1 MTGFRRWIGRQGRA
15 LKFWRQ
21 ERKIRKLFRKH
32 LGFEGDF
39 ENPVSY
45 CEKIQFRKLYG
56 NHAFYGRLADKVLV
70 RDTVRERV
78 GADVLIP
85 LLGVHDRLENGILE
99 ALPRSFVIKISNA
112 SKWNEIVFDKDTM
125 DRHRTIRYFNRKV
138 RKRYSRKFGEV
149 HYDYST
155 PRILIEELLLDD
167 ERLPWSTYFFCYN
180 CANEFDFALCITSPD
195 GKHKG
200 HYDSRRN
207 LIEGNLEPGMEE
219 THVHPRNFD
228 RMVEIA
234 RELSRGIDFVR
245 VDLYSTGERVFF
257 SEMTFTSGAGL
268 RVIENPVRA
277 EMRNRMWELDRGNP
291 MLYRDPAAVRAGKI

>member
-1 MTGFRRWIGRQGRA
+1 MDFLNWVERQGRA
-15 LKFWRQ
+15 FRFWRQ

-39 ENPVSY
+39 ENPGSY

-70 RDTVRERV
+70 RDIVRERV
-78 GADVLIP
+78 GGDVLIP
-85 LLGVHDRLENGILE
+85 LLGVHERLDDGTLE

-112 SKWNEIVFDKDTM
+112 SKWNEIVFDKDAM

-149 HYDYST
+149 HYDYCP
-155 PRILIEELLLDD
+155 PRILVEELLLDD
-167 ERLPWSTYFFCYN
+167 GRLPWSTYFFCYN
-180 CANEFDFALCITSPD
+180 GSKGFDFALCITSPD

-219 THVHPRNFD
+219 IHVHPGNFD

-268 RVIENPVRA
+268 KVIENPVRA

-291 MLYRDPAAVRAGKI
+291 SLYRNPADVRAGRI

>member
-1 MTGFRRWIGRQGRA
+1 MPFFDTLHQELRA
-15 LKFWRQ
+15 LRFRRQ
-21 ERKIRKLFRKH
+21 ERKNRKLFRKH
-32 LGFEGDF
+32 LGFEGNF
-39 ENPVSY
+39 ENPQTY
-45 CEKIQFRKLYG
+45 CEKIQFRMLYG

-70 RDTVRERV
+70 RDTVKERV
-78 GADVLIP
+78 GEDVLIP
-85 LLGVHDRLENGILE
+85 LLGVYDRLDDRILE
-99 ALPRSFVIKISNA
+99 SLPRSFVIKISNA
-112 SKWNEIVFDKDTM
+112 SKWNEIVFDKDMM

-149 HYDYST
+149 HYDYCT
-155 PRILIEELLLDD
+155 PRILVEELLLDD
-167 ERLPWSTYFFCYN
+167 GRLPWSTYFFCFN
-180 CANEFDFALCITSPD
+180 GSKGFDFALCITSPD

-200 HYDSRRN
+200 HYDNRRN

-219 THVHPRNFD
+219 THVYPGNFD

-245 VDLYSTGERVFF
+245 VDLYSIGESVFF

-277 EMRNRMWELDRGNP
+277 EMRSRMWELDRHNP
-291 MLYRDPAAVRAGKI
+291 LLYRNPADVRAGRI